1 MVDGDASTTSL
12 HDWAGLARWRAD
24 WLRGP
29 ATPRT
34 TPPLVPARSMCW
46 TYEAV
51 RAAADLVDMRDAHG
65 HFSLKSG
72 HLVRWPPH
80 KTLAINEL
88 RRAGRP
94 RRYPLKVARW
104 SGSEDSRL
112 VAEGCHDWPPY
123 TVKRNS
129 VGMAIFGGKRS
140 EINGMVQ
147 KRSRVC
153 VTQRNAIH

>member
-1 MVDGDASTTSL
+1 
-12 HDWAGLARWRAD
+12 
-24 WLRGP
+24 
-29 ATPRT
+29 
-34 TPPLVPARSMCW
+34 MCW

-104 SGSEDSRL
+104 PGSEDSRF
-112 VAEGCHDWPPY
+112 VAEGCHDWPPL
-123 TVKRNS
+123 
-129 VGMAIFGGKRS
+129 
-140 EINGMVQ
+140 
-147 KRSRVC
+147 
-153 VTQRNAIH
+153 TQRSATLWAWPSSAASDLRSTAWLKSWHVR